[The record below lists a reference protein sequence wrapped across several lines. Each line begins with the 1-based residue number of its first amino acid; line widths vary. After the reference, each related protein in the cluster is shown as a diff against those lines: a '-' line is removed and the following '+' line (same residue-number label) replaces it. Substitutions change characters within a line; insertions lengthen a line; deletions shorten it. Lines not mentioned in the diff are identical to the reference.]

1 MQGNPDKVAESMSKK
16 SFLPA
21 AHYQGA
27 PQDGNV
33 RLNSL
38 SHFLMY

>member
-1 MQGNPDKVAESMSKK
+1 MRKK
-16 SFLPA
+16 AFRHEM
-21 AHYQGA
+21 HYQGA